1 MKNLWKITLMAAT
14 LTLFA
19 CGGNTNKETNETVEQ
34 EKQETQTTTEDEFF
48 SNPAAE
54 SDVAYEALTLMIK
67 HGQDGSDVS
76 MAQFL
81 ESRKDYH
88 GASELKFDLPVPT
101 DGKGTYYQCADDYD
115 DIWTVMCYPL
125 KQGGWAVL
133 AEVLYIV
140 GDWGPY
146 QYFAYR
152 YVDGML
158 TPANELL
165 PRPKFGDI
173 YNDPSMLEGI
183 DPGRVELLK
192 ANMEGDINGDGVV
205 NDDDND
211 YFYGIYNAPF
221 IALLGCQS
229 IAMSDAYYDYN
240 NFRFAKTVFKWDGER
255 FKQDCPVEDFSYIVR
270 DDGDE
275 YSFMWNEEEGDFV
288 IVTN

>member
-1 MKNLWKITLMAAT
+1 MKTLWKITLMAAV

-19 CGGNTNKETNETVEQ
+19 CGGNTNKETNENVEQ

-48 SNPAAE
+48 SNPAVE

-88 GASELKFDLPVPT
+88 RANELKLDLPVPT
-101 DGKGTYYQCADDYD
+101 EGKGTYYQCADDYD

-133 AEVLYIV
+133 VEVLYIV
-140 GDWGPY
+140 GDWGPCK
-146 QYFAYR
+146 YFAYR

-192 ANMEGDINGDGVV
+192 ANMEGDVNGDGVV

>member
-1 MKNLWKITLMAAT
+1 MKNLWKITLIAAT

-19 CGGNTNKETNETVEQ
+19 CGGNINKETNETVEQ
-34 EKQETQTTTEDEFF
+34 EKQETQTTTEEDF
-48 SNPAAE
+48 SLNRAAE
-54 SDVAYEALTLMIK
+54 SDVAYEALSLMIK
-67 HGQDGSDVS
+67 HSLDGSDVAMS
-76 MAQFL
+76 QFL
-81 ESRKDYH
+81 ESRKNYQ
-88 GASELKFDLPVPT
+88 GASELIFDLLVPT
-101 DGKGTYYQCADDYD
+101 DGNGTYYQYGDDYED
-115 DIWTVMCYPL
+115 VWTVKCYPL
-125 KQGGWAVL
+125 KRGGWAVL
-133 AEVLYIV
+133 AEVFYIV

-158 TPANELL
+158 TPDNELL
-165 PRPKFGDI
+165 PRPQFGDI
-173 YNDPSMLEGI
+173 YNTPSMLEGI

-211 YFYGIYNAPF
+211 YFYGIYDAPF

-270 DDGDE
+270 DEGDE
-275 YSFMWNEEEGDFV
+275 YSFMWNEEEGSFV
-288 IVTN
+288 AVTN